1 MSVFRASCG
10 RVQVKFR
17 FFDRYKESQRLEL
30 ARIARHVNFEHRQ
43 ALFRQ
48 DDNPDGLYL
57 VLSGRC
63 AIYKSQ
69 GEMRKL
75 VTQMQVHDT
84 VGGIFHL
91 DERQRRAVTAEV
103 SSPAG
108 ADFIFLERDALDY
121 LTGEWKAHDEYE
133 KASFL
138 CSEIPVFNSVPS
150 SVLSQLSHYFE
161 KIQVPEDTIVYRQQ
175 DEAVCMYFVWEGE
188 LEMLRRFDLIQQRAS
203 NASKTPPA
211 GSAMKFGNGQATG
224 SPERGGAMA
233 EAPRKCS
240 KSVQIAVV
248 KKGEFFGE
256 VEVFNDIPRT
266 SAVVTS
272 RACTLLALQKQ
283 TLSGDVLPTN
293 LIENIFR
300 YGSMRA
306 SCRNS
311 RLSLIL
317 QSLGIIQA
325 SALTSR

>member
-1 MSVFRASCG
+1 M
-10 RVQVKFR
+10 
-17 FFDRYKESQRLEL
+17 EL
-30 ARIARHVNFEHRQ
+30 ARIARHVQVEHQ
-43 ALFRQ
+43 QTLFKQ

-57 VLSGRC
+57 ILSGRV

-75 VTQMQVHDT
+75 VTQMQVYDT
-84 VGGIFHL
+84 VGGIYHL
-91 DERQRRAVTAEV
+91 DERQRRAYTAEV
-103 SSPAG
+103 STTGG
-108 ADFIFLERDALDY
+108 ADFVFLERDALDF
-121 LTGEWKAHDEYE
+121 LTGEWKAQDDYE

-138 CSEIPVFNSVPS
+138 CSNIPVFNSVPS
-150 SVLSQLSHYFE
+150 SVLSQLSHHFE

-188 LEMLRRFDLIQQRAS
+188 LEMLRRIDLIQQPAS
-203 NASKTPPA
+203 NTVNNALA
-211 GSAMKFGNGQATG
+211 GSAMKLGNGQVTA
-224 SPERGGAMA
+224 SPERGGATA
-233 EAPRKCS
+233 ANPRKCS

-248 KKGEFFGE
+248 RKGEFFGE
-256 VEVFNDIPRT
+256 VEVYNDIPRT

-283 TLSGDVLPTN
+283 TLSGDALPQN

-317 QSLGIIQA
+317 QSLGILQA
-325 SALTSR
+325 SFLACRFLRKGRLSISHFATSRATL